1 MASSASALPGKR
13 LVSDVLPRLSDQ
25 NSLAVKT
32 DESKA
37 PALFG
42 AIVLGDVS
50 VTNAAVLL
58 EETLEVLR
66 GGPVAQSVH
75 LEADHLSD
83 VRGRTLATAASVSAS
98 VSVRHPL
105 V

>member
-1 MASSASALPGKR
+1 MASSASALPGNR
-13 LVSDVLPRLSDQ
+13 LVSDVLPLLSDQ

-32 DESKA
+32 NEPKA

-42 AIVLGDVS
+42 AIVLGDVG
-50 VTNAAVLL
+50 VANAAVLL

-66 GGPVAQSVH
+66 GGPVAQAVH
-75 LEADHLSD
+75 LEADHLGD
-83 VRGRTLATAASVSAS
+83 VWRRTLPSATSVSAS
-98 VSVRHPL
+98 ISVRHSL